1 MDIAEAT
8 KASKNGAVAALVSGF
23 FTLVM
28 IIVAMSSNAEGDY
41 ALFNDPSN
49 FFDVILVF
57 GCAFGMY
64 RLSRAAAVVML
75 CYFIVAKVIVTIST
89 GQFQGLIVS
98 LIFIYYFGKAVQG
111 TFTYH
116 RIEKTD
122 NPDYKAAPRWYAF
135 VGIPLGL
142 IFAVLIGF
150 GLMTMTG
157 AMPSAEVLAGDK
169 LPNSEVRTLLSEG
182 IIDDNEQVVYFYSAG
197 VSSILE
203 DGNLL
208 TDRRVISYFTNNE
221 NELEMYELFFAEI
234 RNVELVQ
241 DGNFLNDSIYKV
253 FSNEGDAWLLL
264 YLSTTSR
271 GDIRFIEALR
281 ENIDQSR

>member
-1 MDIAEAT
+1 
-8 KASKNGAVAALVSGF
+8 
-23 FTLVM
+23 
-28 IIVAMSSNAEGDY
+28 
-41 ALFNDPSN
+41 
-49 FFDVILVF
+49 
-57 GCAFGMY
+57 
-64 RLSRAAAVVML
+64 
-75 CYFIVAKVIVTIST
+75 
-89 GQFQGLIVS
+89 
-98 LIFIYYFGKAVQG
+98 
-111 TFTYH
+111 
-116 RIEKTD
+116 
-122 NPDYKAAPRWYAF
+122 
-135 VGIPLGL
+135 
-142 IFAVLIGF
+142 
-150 GLMTMTG
+150 MTMTG